1 MGSSRVRQFRSWVI
15 AAGVAISVVGAAAPA
30 QAQEIPDQQVGSVRV
45 VHGLRGLVADIY
57 LDGTLVLPTF
67 QPERST
73 DPLAIPAGDH
83 VVDIR
88 AAGAAA
94 TDTPLLSQTI
104 TVPAGFQGSLIAHLD
119 AAGNPT
125 LSPFVDDLSAVP
137 AGQARVVVRHAAAA
151 TDVAVQLG
159 DQTAFADVAPEGEA
173 SELVSAGEY
182 QVSVTPTAG
191 GAPLAPPQTV
201 QFADGTANFM
211 YLIGSE
217 AEGTLGWAVV
227 QVGDLQTAPAMIQ
240 TGDGSTI
247 TGSGDGNGT
256 TLPLL
261 AAAAVVVVAGVGM
274 TVRRRH
280 LSPSR

>member
-1 MGSSRVRQFRSWVI
+1 MGSSRVRQFRSWLI
-15 AAGVAISVVGAAAPA
+15 AAGVAISVVGVAAPA
-30 QAQEIPDQQVGSVRV
+30 HAQDAPDQQVGSVRV

-88 AAGAAA
+88 TAGAAA
-94 TDTPLLSQTI
+94 TDTPLLTQTI
-104 TVPAGFQGSLIAHLD
+104 AVPAGFLGSLIAHLD

-125 LSPFVDDLSAVP
+125 LSPYIDDLSAVP
-137 AGQARVVVRHAAAA
+137 AGQARVVVRHTAAAS
-151 TDVAVQLG
+151 DVAVLLD
-159 DQTAFADVAPEGEA
+159 DQAAFADVAPEGEA
-173 SELVSAGEY
+173 SELVSAGDH
-182 QVSVTPTAG
+182 QVSVTATAG
-191 GAPLAPPQTV
+191 GAPLAPPQSV

-217 AEGTLGWAVV
+217 ADGTLGWAVV
-227 QVGDLQTAPAMIQ
+227 QVGNLQTAPAMIQ

-247 TGSGDGNGT
+247 GASGEGNGT

-261 AAAAVVVVAGVGM
+261 AAAAVVTAAGAGL
-274 TVRRRH
+274 TLRRRH
-280 LSPSR
+280 LATSR

>member
-1 MGSSRVRQFRSWVI
+1 MGSSRVRQFRSWLI
-15 AAGVAISVVGAAAPA
+15 AAGVAISVVGVAAPA
-30 QAQEIPDQQVGSVRV
+30 HAQDAPDQQVGSVRV

-88 AAGAAA
+88 LAGAAA
-94 TDTPLLSQTI
+94 TDTPLLTQTI
-104 TVPAGFQGSLIAHLD
+104 AVPAGFLGSLIAHLD

-125 LSPFVDDLSAVP
+125 LTPYIDDLSAVP

-151 TDVAVQLG
+151 SDVAVLLD
-159 DQTAFADVAPEGEA
+159 DQAAFAAVAPEGEA
-173 SELVSAGEY
+173 SELVSAGDY
-182 QVSVTPTAG
+182 QVSVTATAG
-191 GAPLAPPQTV
+191 GTPLAPPQSV

-217 AEGTLGWAVV
+217 ADGTLGWAVV

-247 TGSGDGNGT
+247 GGSANGNGT
-256 TLPLL
+256 TVLL
-261 AAAAVVVVAGVGM
+261 AAAAVVTAAGAGL
-274 TVRRRH
+274 TLRRRH
-280 LSPSR
+280 LATSR